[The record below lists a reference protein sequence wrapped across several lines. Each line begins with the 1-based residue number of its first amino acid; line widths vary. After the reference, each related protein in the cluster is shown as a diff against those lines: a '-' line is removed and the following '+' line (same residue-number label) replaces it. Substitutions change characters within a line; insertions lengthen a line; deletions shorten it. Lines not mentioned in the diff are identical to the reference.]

1 MDTVEVTDD
10 DFAYLNNAVQAVK
23 EAGEAISEAKE
34 RTEAAKAEAE
44 SKAKAAEEAGKA
56 YAAALADQVIALD
69 DFNSLMP
76 KYTIISGNG
85 STWQQKTS
93 DPLVLISDGEMK
105 WFTGLMIDG
114 QLVDP
119 SNYTVREGSTE
130 VYLNPGYLDTL
141 GAGQHTVR
149 FLYKYGMTADGTF
162 QTVEEEKAVVPQ
174 DVKNNAAGTTTKAT
188 IGNRG
193 GVQNGGN
200 GNGASTSTASGA
212 QTGDTS
218 NAAASAA
225 AMAGSGL
232 MAAFLAIF
240 DRKRRRA

>member
-1 MDTVEVTDD
+1 MKKAE
-10 DFAYLNNAVQAVK
+10 
-23 EAGEAISEAKE
+23 EAISKAKE
-34 RTEAAKAEAE
+34 GTEAAKAEAE

-56 YAAALADQVIALD
+56 YTAALADQVIALD

-85 STWQQKTS
+85 STWKQETS
-93 DPLVLISDGEMK
+93 DPLVLISDGAMK

-114 QLVDP
+114 QMVDP

-162 QTVEEEKAVVPQ
+162 QTVEEKKAVVPQ
-174 DVKNNAAGTTTKAT
+174 NVKNNAAGTTTNATVGSKKA
-188 IGNRG
+188 N
-193 GVQNGGN
+193 VQDGSAKGN
-200 GNGASTSTASGA
+200 GSSSTTIADGA

-218 NAAASAA
+218 NQATAAA

-240 DRKRRRA
+240 DRKRRHA